1 MDITEAID
9 QYSLSTYGHTDWGWI
24 YNVDKEELESRDH
37 IRESYVV
44 FFTEP
49 EEDNE

>member
-24 YNVDKEELESRDH
+24 YDVDTQDLLKRSFHLEG
-37 IRESYVV
+37 YVV

-49 EEDNE
+49 EEDDE

>member
-9 QYSLSTYGHTDWGWI
+9 EYSQSEYGHTDWGLI
-24 YNVDKEELESRDH
+24 SCVDREELASRDH
-37 IRESYVV
+37 TREGYVV

-49 EEDNE
+49 EEDDE